1 MTTIDACALDA
12 ALRCGNL
19 AVGAWAP
26 APHAAHAR
34 AWATSVLNGLVA
46 QGLPLYVLGHRPG
59 AAARLPSDAVPEDL
73 RALLAS
79 LATEPGA
86 GPLHRV
92 AVTAGHGL
100 PPPMRAGDLLVRR
113 RRVDDV
119 TGGERI
125 ESTHLGRPLFL
136 ARAAGVLQAIRSVPA
151 APPLKLH
158 LSCFANPW
166 AGLRQPEAR
175 WLRDAKTWPD
185 DRMAVAWR
193 ANTLCLLAG
202 PGQVAALH
210 GELTAHCL
218 AP

>member
-1 MTTIDACALDA
+1 MTTTDACALDA

-26 APHAAHAR
+26 KPHAAQAQ
-34 AWATSVLNGLVA
+34 AWTASVLNGLVA

-59 AAARLPSDAVPEDL
+59 AAARLPSDTVPKDL

-79 LATEPGA
+79 LAAEPEPG
-86 GPLHRV
+86 PLQRV

-119 TGGERI
+119 TGAERI

-136 ARAAGVLQAIRSVPA
+136 ACAADVLQAIRSVPA
-151 APPLKLH
+151 APPLKRQ
-158 LSCFANPW
+158 LSCLANPW

-175 WLRDAKTWPD
+175 WLRDTKTWPD
-185 DRMAVAWR
+185 DRVAVTWR

-202 PGQVAALH
+202 TGQVAALH
-210 GELTAHCL
+210 GGLTGHSVG
-218 AP
+218 P